1 MKIIGLSLVL
11 ILLFGALVTQGG
23 MLYASA
29 IEPVPLSPT
38 NLNASA
44 ISDTQISLTWN
55 PPINATGVTGYQIE
69 YKTGSSSYSVL
80 SLLGNLTTYLHTGL
94 ITNTTYT
101 YRVSAINSAGIGN
114 SSNESTA
121 TTFSIPS
128 APSNLSAIVISS
140 SQINLSWTAPSSNGG
155 TSINGY
161 KILRENSCT
170 GIFVT
175 ISSTTNSSTTYSD
188 TGLDA
193 NTCYRYNVQAINVI
207 GVGSTATNNVTA
219 TTNPVPIQTH
229 IPNSPVVLGVTVV
242 SPTSLKLNWIVP
254 SDNGGTPI
262 TGYLIQRNGTTIVNN
277 TSSNKT
283 SYIDTNLLPIHL
295 QTYRIAA
302 WNSVGLGAFSSSV
315 SGITNSSVIPPL
327 VNGTNYTSS
336 NLGKLIS
343 DLEHKRNQ
351 LLKQQRQETLA
362 IIHDCRAQFKN
373 ATSEN
378 KTQIKQDCKIKIK
391 QSQQKYKDLKNQLK
405 VQLAQLRAQFKLQIH
420 IDKQEKHFEKE
431 IDHIENMT
439 KHSENKL
446 SNLVNM
452 TKHFEKDSENI
463 NNHLENMTKHSENKL
478 PNFHNM
484 INNFEKKFEKQNNH
498 AKFNRSNG
506 QQGHDQNDD

>member
-1 MKIIGLSLVL
+1 MKIIGLSLVW

-44 ISDTQISLTWN
+44 ISNTQISLTWN

-69 YKTGSSSYSVL
+69 YKTGSNSYSVL

-114 SSNESTA
+114 PSNESTA

-128 APSNLSAIVISS
+128 APKNLSAIVISS
-140 SQINLSWTAPSSNGG
+140 SQINLSWTAPSNGG
-155 TSINGY
+155 TPINGY

-175 ISSTTNSSTTYSD
+175 ISTTNSSTTYSD
-188 TGLDA
+188 TGLNA
-193 NTCYRYNVQAINVI
+193 NTCYRYNVQAINAI

-219 TTNPVPIQTH
+219 TTNPMPIQTH
-229 IPNSPVVLGVTVV
+229 VPNSPIVLGVTVV
-242 SPTSLKLNWIVP
+242 SPTSLKLNWIMP
-254 SDNGGTPI
+254 SDNGGRPI
-262 TGYLIQRNGTTIVNN
+262 IGYLIQRNGTTIVNN

-283 SYIDTNLLPIHL
+283 SYIDTNLLPIHQ

-302 WNSVGLGAFSSSV
+302 WNSVGLGTLSNSF
-315 SGITNSSVIPPL
+315 SGITNSTIIPPF
-327 VNGTNYTSS
+327 VNGTNQTS
-336 NLGKLIS
+336 NLGQLIS
-343 DLEHKRNQ
+343 NLEHQRNQ
-351 LLKQQRQETLA
+351 LLKQQRQETLS
-362 IIHDCRAQFKN
+362 IIHDCRAQIKN

-391 QSQQKYKDLKNQLK
+391 ESEKKYKDLKKQFK
-405 VQLAQLRAQFKLQIH
+405 VQLEQLRAKLKLQKHEDEQEIH
-420 IDKQEKHFEKE
+420 LAKQ
-431 IDHIENMT
+431 ITHIENIINQ
-439 KHSENKL
+439 SENKL
-446 SNLVNM
+446 SNLQ
-452 TKHFEKDSENI
+452 
-463 NNHLENMTKHSENKL
+463 NMTKHSENKL
-478 PNFHNM
+478 PNLHHM
-484 INNFEKKFEKQNNH
+484 INNFEKKSGKQNNH
-498 AKFNRSNG
+498 AKPNHNNG
-506 QQGHDQNDD
+506 QHGHDQNDD

>member
-1 MKIIGLSLVL
+1 MKIIGLSLVW

-38 NLNASA
+38 NLNTST

-69 YKTGSSSYSVL
+69 YKTGSNPYSIL

-155 TSINGY
+155 TPINGY

-170 GIFVT
+170 GIFIA
-175 ISSTTNSSTTYSD
+175 ISTTTNSSTTYSD

-193 NTCYRYNVQAINVI
+193 NTCYQYNVQAINAI
-207 GVGSTATNNVTA
+207 GIGSTANNVTA
-219 TTNPVPIQTH
+219 TTNPIPIQTH
-229 IPNSPVVLGVTVV
+229 IPNSPVALGVTVV
-242 SPTSLKLNWIVP
+242 SPTSLQLNWVMP
-254 SDNGGTPI
+254 TDNGGTPI

-277 TSSNKT
+277 TSSNET
-283 SYIDTNLLPIHL
+283 SYIDTNLLPNHQ
-295 QTYRIAA
+295 QTYQVAA
-302 WNSVGLGAFSSSV
+302 WNSVGLGTLSNSFSGV
-315 SGITNSSVIPPL
+315 TNSTIIPPIG
-327 VNGTNYTSS
+327 NGTNQTS
-336 NLGKLIS
+336 NLGQLIS
-343 DLEHKRNQ
+343 NLEHQRNQ
-351 LLKQQRQETLA
+351 LLKQQKQENLA
-362 IIHDCRAQFKN
+362 IIHDCRVQLKN
-373 ATSEN
+373 TTSEN
-378 KTQIKQDCKIKIK
+378 RTQIIQDCKIKIRESEK
-391 QSQQKYKDLKNQLK
+391 KYSDLLSQLK
-405 VQLAQLRAQFKLQIH
+405 VQLAQLRAQFKLQILGN
-420 IDKQEKHFEKE
+420 KQERHFERE
-431 IDHIENMT
+431 ITHIENMT

-446 SNLVNM
+446 SNLINM
-452 TKHFEKDSENI
+452 TKHFEKKTENI
-463 NNHLENMTKHSENKL
+463 TNHLENMTKHSEKKL
-478 PNFHNM
+478 SNFHNV
-484 INNFEKKFEKQNNH
+484 INNFEKKFGKQNNH
-498 AKFNRSNG
+498 AESNRGNG
-506 QQGHDQNDD
+506 QQGHNQNDD